1 MFGNFVTGIGLL
13 GPTAMLHE
21 LSDGLDVSIRQAG
34 LLITFGALVLCICS
48 PVMAWLTSRV
58 ERRKLLRFLGARV
71 VLTPAAEAD
80 WMKQV
85 AIKERIYPTDVA
97 QLAMFLSADD
107 SAKITGQNFIID
119 GGRT

>member
-1 MFGNFVTGIGLL
+1 VRVNT
-13 GPTAMLHE
+13 
-21 LSDGLDVSIRQAG
+21 LSPGWIITERQ
-34 LLITFGALVLCICS
+34 LKL
-48 PVMAWLTSRV
+48 WLTP
-58 ERRKLLRFLGARV
+58 E
-71 VLTPAAEAD
+71 AEEE
-80 WMKQV
+80 WMKLV